1 MFYNRIDIALTYQ
14 TKTSEYA
21 RNRVELGLILA
32 LNAEACD
39 LTLHHICLADGY
51 C

>member
-1 MFYNRIDIALTYQ
+1 MYYNRIGIALTYQ
-14 TKTSEYA
+14 SKTSEYA
-21 RNRVELGLILA
+21 RRMVELGLIPA

-39 LTLHHICLADGY
+39 LTLHNICLADGY